1 VHARD
6 EPAGDEAAGE
16 GAVRDE
22 RLRLIFTC
30 RHPAITVSVQAALTL
45 RLLGGLIRGDLCAEA
60 IRLGRLLAGLMP
72 GEPEVM
78 GLLAL
83 MLLIESRRAA
93 RMTPD
98 DRPHRERGRARPP
111 AAQPPG
117 AL

>member
-1 VHARD
+1 M
-6 EPAGDEAAGE
+6 
-16 GAVRDE
+16 RDE

-30 RHPAITVSVQAALTL
+30 CHPAIAVSVQVALTL